1 MAKLEIMLCGEPVL
15 RKRARPVKE
24 VTPELR
30 QLFEDMKQTMIEAPG
45 VGLAAPQVGAPIRAI
60 VVREDVE
67 ENCPIHVL
75 LNPRIVA
82 RAGEQ
87 EGQEG
92 CLSLPTLQAAVTR
105 STRVKVRAQN
115 PEGEEVELE
124 GEGLLARCLQH
135 EIDHLDGVLF
145 IDRADPDT
153 LAWMVPDEKEEGG
166 YRLEPTTRQDVLD
179 RFARMIRARKVPA

>member
-1 MAKLEIMLCGEPVL
+1 MAKLEILFCGEPVL
-15 RKRARPVKE
+15 RKKARPVKE
-24 VTPELR
+24 VTPELL
-30 QLFEDMKQTMIEAPG
+30 QLLEDMKQTLVEAPG

-60 VVREDVE
+60 VVREDVDE
-67 ENCPIHVL
+67 DCTIHVL

-82 RAGEQ
+82 RVGEE

-105 STRVKVRAQN
+105 AARVKVRAQT
-115 PEGEEVELE
+115 PEGDTVQLE

-153 LAWMVPDEKEEGG
+153 LAWMVPDEDEEGG
-166 YRLEPTTRQDVLD
+166 YRLDPTTRDEVIE
-179 RFARMIRARKVPA
+179 RFARMCRSRKGTA